1 MINPVRYIA
10 VFVAFLT
17 LDLGY
22 SIPASAQAA
31 GCTAPKPVCAARA
44 AVFGISSFEP
54 LGSAVRI
61 GPDLLV
67 TNRHVV
73 ADQLGGKVFLPGGEE
88 LTATVIPTHYR
99 GDLILLRVE
108 NLPVGPI
115 LQATERTKDGPVFT
129 IGADVGRGTVR
140 VYAPGETIKL
150 PAAGKPLARLHH
162 SAYSQPGNSGGAL
175 VDEQGSLVA
184 ITAAGGE
191 GRNDAIPAR
200 EIARLRRQ
208 SGPAFNADSKAIG
221 LAYRDCL
228 EALDARQQP
237 GRPPP
242 LTDADADHIDVRCRA
257 SNNRQLIDSAGQM
270 LGRTRRFDRAVAL
283 FETSLNQDPN
293 AINARLGLAV
303 TLHLARRYKDEIPH
317 IKWLLGLMPEDAQ
330 ILRFAIQAG
339 KWGEDANLA
348 RQGMS
353 LIEKHHP
360 RMAPAARR
368 FLDAPARGDPA
379 PR

>member
-17 LDLGY
+17 LNLGY

-61 GPDLLV
+61 GPGLLV

-73 ADQLGGKVFLPGGEE
+73 ADQLGAKVFLAGSKE
-88 LTATVIPTHYR
+88 LKATVVPTRYR
-99 GDLILLRVE
+99 GDLVLLKVE
-108 NLPVGPI
+108 NLPAGPI
-115 LQATERTKDGPVFT
+115 LQTAEGPNDGALFT
-129 IGADVGRGTVR
+129 IGADIGRGTVR
-140 VYAPGETIKL
+140 VYAPGETIKS
-150 PAAGKPLARLHH
+150 PAEGKPLARLHH

-175 VDEQGSLVA
+175 IDRRGNLIA

-200 EIARLRRQ
+200 EIAVLRQ
-208 SGPAFNADSKAIG
+208 ESGPAFSADSMAIG
-221 LAYRDCL
+221 LAYRDCF

-242 LTDADADHIDVRCRA
+242 LSDAKAGHIDVRCRA
-257 SNNRQLIDSAGQM
+257 SNNRQLIDSAGQL
-270 LGRTRRFDRAVAL
+270 LGRARRFDMAVAL

-293 AINARLGLAV
+293 AINTRLGLAV

-317 IKWLLGLMPEDAQ
+317 IKWLLGVMPEDAQ
-330 ILRFAIQAG
+330 VLRFAIQAG
-339 KWGEDANLA
+339 KWGGDADLA
-348 RQGMS
+348 RQGMT
-353 LIEKHHP
+353 LLEKYHP

-368 FLDAPARGDPA
+368 FLDAPARGIPA

>member
-1 MINPVRYIA
+1 MINPVRYTA

-22 SIPASAQAA
+22 SNPARAQAA
-31 GCTAPKPVCAARA
+31 TCSAPKPVCTSRA

-61 GPDLLV
+61 GLNLLV

-73 ADQLGGKVFLPGGEE
+73 ADQAGAKVFLPGGKE
-88 LTATVIPTHYR
+88 LNATVIPTRYP
-99 GDLILLRVE
+99 GDLILLKVE
-108 NLPVGPI
+108 DLPAGPI
-115 LQATERTKDGPVFT
+115 FKPGIGATDGALFT

-140 VYAPGETIKL
+140 VYAPGKVLFL
-150 PAAGKPLARLHH
+150 PATGKPLARLHH

-175 VDEQGSLVA
+175 TDDQGQLVA

-200 EIARLRRQ
+200 EIARLRQ
-208 SGPAFNADSKAIG
+208 ESGPAYSADSKAIG
-221 LAYRDCL
+221 LAYRDCF
-228 EALDARQQP
+228 EAIDARQQR

-242 LTDADADHIDVRCRA
+242 LTDIDASHIDVRCRA
-257 SNNRQLIDSAGQM
+257 SKNRQFVDSAGQV
-270 LGRTRRFDRAVAL
+270 LGMARRFDMAVAL
-283 FETSLNQDPN
+283 FETSLDQDPN
-293 AINARLGLAV
+293 GINTRLGLAV

-317 IKWLLGLMPEDAQ
+317 IKWLLGVMPEDAQ
-330 ILRFAIQAG
+330 VLRFAIQAG
-339 KWGEDANLA
+339 KWGGDAKLA
-348 RQGMS
+348 RQGLM
-353 LIEKHHP
+353 LLQKHHP

-368 FLDAPARGDPA
+368 FLDAPARGNPA

>member
-17 LDLGY
+17 LNLGY
-22 SIPASAQAA
+22 SIPALAQAA
-31 GCTAPKPVCAARA
+31 GCTAPNDVCTARA

-73 ADQLGGKVFLPGGEE
+73 ADQPGAKVFLPGSEE
-88 LTATVIPTHYR
+88 LKAVVVPTRYR
-99 GDLILLRVE
+99 GDLVLLKVE
-108 NLPVGPI
+108 NLPAGPV
-115 LQATERTKDGPVFT
+115 LKPGNGTTDGPLFT

-140 VYAPGETIKL
+140 VYAPGETIKP
-150 PAAGKPLARLHH
+150 PAEGKPLARLHH

-175 VDEQGSLVA
+175 VDKQGSLVA
-184 ITAAGGE
+184 ITAAGGD
-191 GRNDAIPAR
+191 GRNDAIPAW
-200 EIARLRRQ
+200 EIARLRQ
-208 SGPAFNADSKAIG
+208 ESGPAFNAESKAIG
-221 LAYRDCL
+221 LAYRDCF
-228 EALDARQQP
+228 EALDARQRP

-242 LTDADADHIDVRCRA
+242 LTDTDANQINVRCRA
-257 SNNRQLIDSAGQM
+257 SNNRQLIDSAGQTI
-270 LGRTRRFDRAVAL
+270 GRTRRFDMAVAL

-293 AINARLGLAV
+293 AINTRLGLAV

-317 IKWLLGLMPEDAQ
+317 IKWLLGVMPKDAQ
-330 ILRFAIQAG
+330 VLRFAIQTG
-339 KWGEDANLA
+339 KWGGDADLA
-348 RQGMS
+348 QEGMM
-353 LIEKHHP
+353 LLEKHHP
-360 RMAPAARR
+360 QMAPAARR
-368 FLDAPARGDPA
+368 FLEAPARGNPA